1 MSQTREPVV
10 LNVEGMTCGGC
21 ANAVTRIVKRA
32 DPQADVKVDLESG
45 RVEATTTADIHNLAE
60 AITKAGYA
68 ATPLA

>member
-1 MSQTREPVV
+1 MSDKRENVV
-10 LNVEGMTCGGC
+10 LSVTGMTCGGC

-32 DPQADVKVDLESG
+32 DPDADVKVDLGAG
-45 RVEATTTADIHNLAE
+45 RVDALTSADINRLAE